1 MNYSTSFVSATLDKE
16 GFVRLCHESVSNM
29 IEREQTKKD
38 IKELTKNDKYSILL
52 PTYNEIENLPIIIWL
67 IIKYM
72 DER

>member
-1 MNYSTSFVSATLDKE
+1 MNYCTSFVSATLDKE
-16 GFVRLCHESVSNM
+16 GFVRLFATVSNM